1 MTVISK
7 FLTCNKHFTF
17 MSVMWCRCATTEAC
31 PGFFFTNV
39 FLASIGGVWRAS
51 HLLNA
56 LFKWCMGHLIVGSN
70 VCFQRKNS
78 GFIISSVRGNIFADT
93 FTWLRKHINL
103 LHVGMIK
110 SHAILI
116 VLHAVS
122 GMWGTIPIFY
132 LLCNLYIFYTR
143 ELFLFIAATIMHN
156 DYLIFYLIPTS
167 KFVSKKI
174 MIY

>member
-1 MTVISK
+1 
-7 FLTCNKHFTF
+7 
-17 MSVMWCRCATTEAC
+17 MSILQSCLLCDVDALRRK
-31 PGFFFTNV
+31 PVPVFFTNV

-56 LFKWCMGHLIVGSN
+56 LFKWCMGHLMVGSN

-103 LHVGMIK
+103 LNVGMIK

-122 GMWGTIPIFY
+122 GMWGTIPVFY
-132 LLCNLYIFYTR
+132 LLCNLYIF
-143 ELFLFIAATIMHN
+143 FIQGSFFC
-156 DYLIFYLIPTS
+156 LLQPR
-167 KFVSKKI
+167 
-174 MIY
+174 